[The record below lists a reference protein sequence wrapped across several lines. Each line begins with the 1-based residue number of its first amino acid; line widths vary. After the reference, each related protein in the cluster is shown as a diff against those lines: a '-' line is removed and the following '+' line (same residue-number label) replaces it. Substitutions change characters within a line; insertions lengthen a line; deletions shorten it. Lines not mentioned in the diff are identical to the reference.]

1 MKYESPQ
8 PLKAH
13 HDCSDFDSGQPALDE
28 WLRKTAARNEASGA
42 SRTYVICGGGGRV
55 LAYYCLANG
64 AVTHR
69 EAPGKIR
76 RNMPDPIPVMIL
88 GRLAVDRSLHG
99 AGIGKGLLKDAV
111 LRTLNASEIAG
122 IRALLVH
129 AIDESAARFY
139 RHNGFVEA
147 PSDSLLLM
155 LPLDTI
161 RKAMG

>member
-1 MKYESPQ
+1 MTYEAPQ

-13 HDCSDFDSGQPALDE
+13 HDCTDFDSGQPVLDE
-28 WLRKTAARNEASGA
+28 WLRKNATRNEASGA
-42 SRTYVICGGGGRV
+42 SRTYVVCDGGKV

-69 EAPGKIR
+69 ESPGKIR

-99 AGIGKGLLKDAV
+99 AGIGKGLLKDAI

-122 IRALLVH
+122 IRTLLVH
-129 AIDESAARFY
+129 AIDADAARFY
-139 RHNGFVEA
+139 RHHGFLES

-161 RKAMG
+161 RKAQG